1 MCGENSVYETS
12 SDEAE
17 RVLILG
23 VDTGVYDADA
33 SADELRELIKTAGG
47 ETAGV
52 IIQQKEKEDSVTYVG
67 SGKLHAA
74 KEFCDNADIDL
85 VVCDTELTPTQQ
97 RVLEKLLERRVIDR
111 TVLILDIFA
120 ARAKSNEGKLQVE
133 LAQLKYSLPRLTGRG
148 AEMSRL
154 GGGIGTRGPGE
165 SKLES
170 DKRHIRRR
178 IHSLEEQ
185 LEALTKRRELRR
197 ERRKKDGVVTAAIVG
212 YTNAGKSTLLNKL
225 TDAGVLAENKLFAT
239 LDPTSRAI
247 KLPDGREIMLIDTVG
262 FISRLPHGLVEAFKS
277 TLEEATCADLLI
289 VLCDAS
295 DPMCEQ
301 QLEITTE
308 TLKELGADTK
318 PTVTVYN
325 KCDIASNFLQP
336 VSRSSVRISALNG
349 TGIDNL
355 LQCIADNLP
364 DTTVRLLLKLPFSR
378 ADVPARLRSI
388 GTVFAEDYKDDGIYV
403 DTLIDKRYMKEY
415 VEYIIKT

>member
-1 MCGENSVYETS
+1 MYETS
-12 SDEAE
+12 SEEAE

-23 VDTGVYDADA
+23 VDTGEYDADA

-52 IIQQKEKEDSVTYVG
+52 IIQQKEKADTVTFVG

-85 VVCDTELTPTQQ
+85 IVCDAELSPTQQ
-97 RVLEKLLERRVIDR
+97 RVLENVLEKRVIDR

-120 ARAKSNEGKLQVE
+120 SRAKTNEGKLQVE

-148 AEMSRL
+148 VEMSRL

-185 LEALTKRRELRR
+185 LAALSKRRELRR

-212 YTNAGKSTLLNKL
+212 YTNAGKSTLLNRL

-239 LDPTSRAI
+239 LDPTSRSI

-277 TLEEATCADLLI
+277 TLEEATSADLLI

-295 DPMCEQ
+295 DPMCEE
-301 QLEITTE
+301 QLEVTME
-308 TLKELGADTK
+308 TLKELSADEK
-318 PTVTVYN
+318 PIITVYN
-325 KCDIASNFLQP
+325 KCDIAGTFLQP
-336 VSRSSVRISALNG
+336 VSKNTVRISALNG
-349 TGIDNL
+349 TGINGL
-355 LQCIADNLP
+355 LQCVADNLP
-364 DTTVRLLLKLPFSR
+364 DKTVRLLLKLPFSR
-378 ADVPARLRSI
+378 ADIPAKLRNA
-388 GTVFAEDYKDDGIYV
+388 GTVFSEEYKEDGIFV
-403 DTLIDKRYMKEY
+403 DALIDKRYMKDY
-415 VEYIIKT
+415 VEYIIK